1 MQLADKIKNQ
11 PPELDLLGEGKHQL
25 KALLTR
31 IFEKDPERRITIY
44 DLLDDPWVTSDGQN
58 LVDLDCASA
67 TVSNVNSVGT
77 DFSENELK

>member
-1 MQLADKIKNQ
+1 MQLADKIKNS

-25 KALLTR
+25 KALLSR

-44 DLLDDPWVTSDGQN
+44 DLLDDPWVTNDGHN

-67 TVSNVNSVGT
+67 TASNLNSVGT
-77 DFSENELK
+77 DFSENALE